1 MQDIENLNQ
10 QFALDNTLTFAAG
23 PNGTVM
29 INIQTAKAS
38 AQISTYGAQVLSF
51 KPTSADRDLLFLSPL
66 SCYGNGKAIRGGVP
80 ICWPWF
86 GDDPSGHG
94 RPAHG
99 FARNQNWQVIETQL
113 LDDGAVKLSLQL
125 LPNELSFKYWHC
137 QFDLRFTVIISDSLK
152 MMLTTENTDNES
164 FVISQ
169 ALHTYF
175 NIGAIEKLHLRGLDN
190 YHYLDKTLNFAEKL
204 QQGDVSFVAETDRI
218 YLHSPQQLFIEDAA
232 LRRRIVI
239 ESQGSQTAVVWNP
252 WNKVVTLNDMEND
265 AYQRFICVETAN
277 AADDS
282 IELAPGDIH
291 TLIAQY
297 KVLPSV

>member
-1 MQDIENLNQ
+1 MQDTENLNR
-10 QFALDNTLTFAAG
+10 QFALADSLHFVDG

-29 INIQTAKAS
+29 INIKTPQVT
-38 AQISTYGAQVLSF
+38 AQICTYGAQVLSF
-51 KPTSADRDLLFLSPL
+51 KPAAADEDMLFVSPQSA
-66 SCYGNGKAIRGGVP
+66 YGDGKAIRGGVP

-99 FARNQNWQVIETQL
+99 FARNQVWLVVDTDQA
-113 LDDGAVKLSLQL
+113 DDGTVSVSLQL
-125 LPNELSFKYWHC
+125 LPSELSRKYWHC
-137 QFDLRFTVIISDSLK
+137 QFALQLTVTFGDSLK
-152 MMLTTENTDNES
+152 MALTTENRDHES

-175 NIGAIEKLHLRGLDN
+175 NIGDIEKLHLRGLDN

-204 QQGDVSFVAETDRI
+204 QQGDVHFFTETDRI
-218 YLHSPQQLFIEDAA
+218 YLHSPKQLYIEDAA
-232 LRRRIVI
+232 LDRRVVI
-239 ESQGSQTAVVWNP
+239 ESHGSRTTVVWNP
-252 WNKVVTLNDMEND
+252 WNKAVILKDMLID

-282 IELAPGDIH
+282 IELAPGQSH
-291 TLIAQY
+291 TLIAEY
-297 KVLPSV
+297 RLRDRD

>member
-1 MQDIENLNQ
+1 MQDTENLNRL
-10 QFALDNTLTFAAG
+10 FSLENALTFVDG

-29 INIQTAKAS
+29 VNIKTAQAE

-51 KPTSADRDLLFLSPL
+51 KPAALDEDLLFLS
-66 SCYGNGKAIRGGVP
+66 SQSAYGDGKAIRGGVP

-99 FARNQNWQVIETQL
+99 FARNQNWQV
-113 LDDGAVKLSLQL
+113 LDTRQTDDAVSITLQL
-125 LPNELSFKYWHC
+125 LPNDLSRQYWHC
-137 QFDLRFTVIISDSLK
+137 HFSLQLTVTISDSLK
-152 MMLTTENTDNES
+152 MALTTENRDHES

-175 NIGAIEKLHLRGLDN
+175 NIGDIEKLQLRGLDN

-204 QQGDVSFVAETDRI
+204 QQGDIHFVAETDRI
-218 YLHSPQQLFIEDAA
+218 YLHSPNQLYIEDAA
-232 LRRRIVI
+232 LRRRVMIK
-239 ESQGSQTAVVWNP
+239 SQGSKTAVVWNP
-252 WNKVVTLNDMEND
+252 WNKAVVLNDMSKD

-282 IELAPGDIH
+282 IELAPGDVH
-291 TLIAQY
+291 TLIAEY
-297 KVLPSV
+297 RLFDLN